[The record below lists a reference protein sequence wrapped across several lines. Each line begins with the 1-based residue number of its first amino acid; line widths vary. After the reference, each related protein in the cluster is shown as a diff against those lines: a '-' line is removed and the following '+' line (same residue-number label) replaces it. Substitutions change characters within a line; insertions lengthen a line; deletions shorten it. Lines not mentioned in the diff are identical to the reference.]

1 MNGVALSRRRTGAPH
16 WSQVVSAGADIDCR
30 TSKTRRH
37 PSHSYSYVGM
47 CLRRY
52 MGAQN
57 LSRQLTRLAVLL
69 ALVAMVAACAAKT
82 VDVEGTRLQAR
93 AVYERGL
100 SHMRDRQPA
109 LALGAFREAIT
120 IDPSVALY
128 HNTLGLLYLE
138 LSRPDLALAA
148 FQTATSL
155 DGNYA
160 DAHLNTG
167 VALAETGRWEEA
179 VTAYRKAVAFPTLSA
194 APAAYQNLGLALYHL
209 RRYREAEEA
218 LRFALSLDPRMEAA
232 YYNLGLLFV
241 AEGRPED
248 AKAAFRRTRDLAPQ
262 SPFGQ
267 AAVQQLRGLGD
278 GG

>member
-1 MNGVALSRRRTGAPH
+1 MWGLKVSRKLACIVLIPAL
-16 WSQVVSAGADIDCR
+16 
-30 TSKTRRH
+30 
-37 PSHSYSYVGM
+37 
-47 CLRRY
+47 
-52 MGAQN
+52 
-57 LSRQLTRLAVLL
+57 LSL
-69 ALVAMVAACAAKT
+69 AACASKRAN
-82 VDVEGTRLQAR
+82 VEETTQLQAR

-100 SHMRDRQPA
+100 THIRDRQPA
-109 LALGAFREAIT
+109 LALGALREAIT
-120 IDPSVALY
+120 LDPNVAVY

-138 LSRPDLALAA
+138 LSRADLALAE
-148 FQTATSL
+148 FQTATGL
-155 DGNYA
+155 DANYA

-167 VALAETGRWEEA
+167 VALAEVGRWEEA
-179 VTAYRKAVAFPTLSA
+179 VAAYRKAVSFPTLSA

-209 RRYREAEEA
+209 RKYREAEEA
-218 LRFALSLDPRMEAA
+218 LRFALSLDPKMEAA